1 MNAGD
6 ETTKEASSQYCF
18 FPHSTH
24 RKVKNDTSCWYSKP
38 PRGHE
43 LVAGQAEQIDAPIF
57 THSAELEPCA
67 LVVSIMLCKLFLLF
81 FFASIHRIVSH
92 EESGEWSCDSN
103 LEIRVESEFNPG
115 LITLDGHADDWK
127 DVDGFEFALLP
138 ALDPHVENEYKAGKL
153 TVKVVF
159 VIPNS

>member
-1 MNAGD
+1 
-6 ETTKEASSQYCF
+6 
-18 FPHSTH
+18 
-24 RKVKNDTSCWYSKP
+24 
-38 PRGHE
+38 
-43 LVAGQAEQIDAPIF
+43 
-57 THSAELEPCA
+57 
-67 LVVSIMLCKLFLLF
+67 MLRQLFLLF
-81 FFASIHRIVSH
+81 FFFLASSRAH